1 MAKVSGGSFRRHI
14 KFNPTQI
21 KNGWIVRMRKD
32 GTIKAYIEKW
42 EPGKQKEKK
51 NA

>member
-1 MAKVSGGSFRRHI
+1 MAKKSTGKYRTKHP
-14 KFNPTQI
+14 FNPTQI

-32 GTIKAYIEKW
+32 GTIKAYIEKY